1 MLQVDGTP
9 PHPTQHLFWCPSLIG
24 ALLLLAIAGAT
35 GAYQITVAATF
46 TSWTPDGVRGS
57 AFGVARTGLRVAQGV
72 GVAAGGGLAQAIGS
86 AVDTLQTGEAVAIQG
101 VEGAVAPMKV
111 VESVMAAQ
119 RSLQTVLAIRDK
131 AVSAYQEIAR
141 MAI

>member
-1 MLQVDGTP
+1 MIESVSG
-9 PHPTQHLFWCPSLIG
+9 IG
-24 ALLLLAIAGAT
+24 ATNLTA
-35 GAYQITVAATF
+35 
-46 TSWTPDGVRGS
+46 GVRSPTS
-57 AFGVARTGLRVAQGV
+57 A
-72 GVAAGGGLAQAIGS
+72 AAPTEGPSFDQALAQVVGS
-86 AVDTLQTGEAVAIQG
+86 AVNTLQTGEAVAIQG
-101 VEGAVAPMKV
+101 VEGAVGPMKV

>member
-1 MLQVDGTP
+1 MIDSVAA
-9 PHPTQHLFWCPSLIG
+9 IG
-24 ALLLLAIAGAT
+24 AQSL
-35 GAYQITVAATF
+35 
-46 TSWTPDGVRGS
+46 SGVRS
-57 AFGVARTGLRVAQGV
+57 PPAAAAP
-72 GVAAGGGLAQAIGS
+72 AAGPSFDQALAQVVGS

-101 VEGAVAPMKV
+101 VVGAAPPMKV

>member
-1 MLQVDGTP
+1 MIENVSAIGSA
-9 PHPTQHLFWCPSLIG
+9 SLS
-24 ALLLLAIAGAT
+24 AGVRSAHS
-35 GAYQITVAATF
+35 AATPTEGPSF
-46 TSWTPDGVRGS
+46 EQ
-57 AFGVARTGLRVAQGV
+57 A
-72 GVAAGGGLAQAIGS
+72 LAQAVGS

-101 VEGAVAPMKV
+101 VEGAAAPMKV

-131 AVSAYQEIAR
+131 AVAAFQEIAR

>member
-1 MLQVDGTP
+1 MIESISG
-9 PHPTQHLFWCPSLIG
+9 IG
-24 ALLLLAIAGAT
+24 AASVSA
-35 GAYQITVAATF
+35 
-46 TSWTPDGVRGS
+46 GVRS
-57 AFGVARTGLRVAQGV
+57 PAAAAASTQGPTFDQV
-72 GVAAGGGLAQAIGS
+72 IGQVIGS

-101 VEGAVAPMKV
+101 VMGTAPPMKV

-131 AVSAYQEIAR
+131 AISAYQEIAR

>member
-1 MLQVDGTP
+1 MIIDSV
-9 PHPTQHLFWCPSLIG
+9 SAIG
-24 ALLLLAIAGAT
+24 A
-35 GAYQITVAATF
+35 QSV
-46 TSWTPDGVRGS
+46 SGVRS
-57 AFGVARTGLRVAQGV
+57 PPPAAQPADGPSFEQ
-72 GVAAGGGLAQAIGS
+72 ALAQVVGS
-86 AVDTLQTGEAVAIQG
+86 AVDTLNTGEAVAIQG
-101 VEGAVAPMKV
+101 VVGAAPPMKV